1 MNEYGFFSFLL
12 YVENENDV
20 SSKMKQKK
28 NKYKLGGVIFIH
40 LPPDYD
46 FDTINVVIEEAI

>member
-1 MNEYGFFSFLL
+1 MNEYGFFSLLL

-20 SSKMKQKK
+20 SSKMKQRK

-40 LPPDYD
+40 LPPDYE